1 MKRFILLPT
10 LWVFSVIPILL
21 VWDGCV
27 FCVCACVCVYVCVHM
42 HMFTYECDVCLR
54 LTYSSLF
61 HSAYHSCD
69 HNFFSWDVQNHS
81 INHKHYFT
89 ERPHEHN
96 CSWIAGRK
104 QGDESTS
111 SSFYN
116 QNSSCNKYFSPARE
130 ILRSI
135 RREGD
140 KVASDTKGNDGWTT
154 VSQGNQRYFLSNI
167 DTVYTIKTLS
177 RFWITLKWF
186 YLRKEIFII
195 ANLIVTLVI

>member
-1 MKRFILLPT
+1 MGILSDPHVVGLGW
-10 LWVFSVIPILL
+10 LCIL
-21 VWDGCV
+21 
-27 FCVCACVCVYVCVHM
+27 CVYVCLCVCVHM

-69 HNFFSWDVQNHS
+69 NNFFSWDVQNHS
-81 INHKHYFT
+81 INHKHRLT

-96 CSWIAGRK
+96 CSCIAGRK
-104 QGDESTS
+104 QGDKSTS
-111 SSFYN
+111 RSFYN
-116 QNSSCNKYFSPARE
+116 QNSCSKCFPPARE

-140 KVASDTKGNDGWTT
+140 KVASDTEGNDGWTT
-154 VSQGNQRYFLSNI
+154 MSQGNERYFLSSV
-167 DTVYTIKTLS
+167 DTMSTIKTLS

-195 ANLIVTLVI
+195 ANLIVILLLW